1 MSYSYDRFLRP
12 ITSTDRN
19 IQILDNTG
27 IIKYTINPFSI
38 VDSMVSNNLLKINLK
53 GARIITINFSTSN
66 EAKLALPRLQA
77 QIDTLTQKTP
87 LVIDKEIKN
96 YIDSL
101 VGGTGTSG
109 TSGSSGI
116 SGVGAT
122 GSSGTSGSSGA
133 AGSSGSSGSSGIS
146 GGSYNYSNGI
156 NLSGVTVSLGG
167 TLSQTVV
174 LSGNS
179 NDFLF
184 TGFDNF
190 DVVSDFITIN
200 AGGQISLSGDSGLV
214 SIGNTQGLVYQSD
227 YKLGFVTHSLV
238 DKGYVD
244 FTVEGASKYRGT
256 SSTQIVVPEPGY
268 FVTFNTQNNLAY
280 TPGETV
286 IMYDTYPN
294 LYMVDDYVEDSVS
307 GNIIGTVDSYD
318 TLTGSMSVVVD
329 YSESIGNTYSYWYIN
344 LSGKTGVAST
354 TDLSLSGTLTVSGTS
369 SLTGHTILQYV
380 SEVINPIGA
389 TNSTIVYD
397 FTGGNIWY
405 HGTASTDYTA
415 NFINLSTENNRAIT
429 TTIILPQGP
438 TAYVPTI
445 VQIDGVTQS
454 VKWSGGASASGS
466 PDKVDIIGFT
476 FIRTGSSWSQVLG
489 NINPFS

>member
-77 QIDTLTQKTP
+77 QIDTLTLKVP

-96 YIDSL
+96 YI
-101 VGGTGTSG
+101 
-109 TSGSSGI
+109 
-116 SGVGAT
+116 
-122 GSSGTSGSSGA
+122 
-133 AGSSGSSGSSGIS
+133 S
-146 GGSYNYSNGI
+146 GGSYN
-156 NLSGVTVSLGG
+156 L
-167 TLSQTVV
+167 TLSN
-174 LSGNS
+174 L
-179 NDFLF
+179 
-184 TGFDNF
+184 
-190 DVVSDFITIN
+190 I
-200 AGGQISLSGDSGLV
+200 
-214 SIGNTQGLVYQSD
+214 
-227 YKLGFVTHSLV
+227 VT
-238 DKGYVD
+238 
-244 FTVEGASKYRGT
+244 
-256 SSTQIVVPEPGY
+256 
-268 FVTFNTQNNLAY
+268 
-280 TPGETV
+280 
-286 IMYDTYPN
+286 
-294 LYMVDDYVEDSVS
+294 
-307 GNIIGTVDSYD
+307 
-318 TLTGSMSVVVD
+318 
-329 YSESIGNTYSYWYIN
+329 
-344 LSGKTGVAST
+344 
-354 TDLSLSGTLTVSGTS
+354 GTS

-415 NFINLSTENNRAIT
+415 NFINLSTENNRSIT
-429 TTIILPQGP
+429 TTIILSQGP

-454 VKWSGGASASGS
+454 VKWSGGVTASGS
-466 PDKVDIIGFT
+466 PDKVDIIGFK

-489 NINPFS
+489 NINPFG